1 MATNLQ
7 AHRSMLTL
15 TLIVAIGLLPLMF
28 GLMVMSLQLDRQL
41 ETNARTAVEH
51 TLLAVDRLLDHMQIA
66 TLEAP
71 ALSDK
76 PGDETLASVKVELA
90 RDQAMQTLTRN
101 HSELTLRVELAGM
114 AIWGYAASRDDH
126 KALENE
132 GEFLQRAHS
141 NKYGYTVQGSYHPG
155 HTGRQA
161 RHSMLQVL
169 PSLALVSILTGATCY
184 LGMARPRRLR
194 EAQSSA

>member
-7 AHRSMLTL
+7 AHRGMLTL
-15 TLIVAIGLLPLMF
+15 TSIVAIGLLPLMF

-51 TLLAVDRLLDHMQIA
+51 TLLAVDRLLDQMQIA

-71 ALSDK
+71 ALSGE
-76 PGDETLASVKVELA
+76 PGDETLAGVTVELA
-90 RDQAMQTLTRN
+90 RDQAMQALTRN
-101 HSELTLRVELAGM
+101 HSELTLRVELAGT
-114 AIWGYAASRDDH
+114 AFWGYSASRDDH
-126 KALENE
+126 KALQDE

-141 NKYGYTVQGSYHPG
+141 DKYGYTVQVSYPPG

-169 PSLALVSILTGATCY
+169 PSLALVSILTGATGY

-194 EAQSSA
+194 AARSSA

>member
-7 AHRSMLTL
+7 AHRGMLTL
-15 TLIVAIGLLPLMF
+15 TSIVAIGLLPLMF

-41 ETNARTAVEH
+41 ETNARTAVEQ
-51 TLLAVDRLLDHMQIA
+51 TLIAVDRLLDQMQIA

-71 ALSDK
+71 TRSGE
-76 PGDETLASVKVELA
+76 PSDETLASVKVELA
-90 RDQAMQTLTRN
+90 RNQSLQALTRN
-101 HSELTLRVELAGM
+101 HSELTLHVELAGM

-126 KALENE
+126 KALQED
-132 GEFLQRAHS
+132 GEFLQRVHS
-141 NKYGYTVQGSYHPG
+141 NKHGYTVQGSYPPG
-155 HTGRQA
+155 HIRRQA

-169 PSLALVSILTGATCY
+169 PSLALVSILTGATGY

-194 EAQSSA
+194 AAQSSA